1 MTIADF
7 DMKTRVSMRSSE
19 LKKRH
24 TDRFGERLKKK
35 RATLSPGLL
44 AVADYI
50 DKHRHA
56 VLAKS
61 ALEIG
66 RELGTSD
73 ATVIRAI
80 QALGFEGL
88 IDLKDTLESHLGET
102 DSPSEKMAATADEL
116 LDDANS
122 AIDFVVA
129 DMGHA
134 MQALSSDENRRSM
147 ATAVSLLSKA
157 RKIGVFGIGAS
168 GIIATYAS
176 RNFIRS
182 GFQSYELNRTGI
194 MLAEQIVQMEEG
206 DVLLILA
213 HGRPHREVMTTIVE
227 AERLSVPIIALI
239 GKEESALAQHTNA
252 TIVLPRAKKEKVAM
266 HSASLVFVEAL
277 TLALAG
283 KNRNRTLKTLDRLVE
298 LRRQIRPN
306 KR

>member
-1 MTIADF
+1 
-7 DMKTRVSMRSSE
+7 MRSSV
-19 LKKRH
+19 LKRRH

-56 VLAKS
+56 VLAQS

-88 IDLKDTLESHLGET
+88 IDLKDTLERHLGET

-116 LDDANS
+116 LDDAHS
-122 AIDFVVA
+122 AIDFVVT

-134 MQALSSDENRRSM
+134 MQALSCEENRRSM
-147 ATAVSLLSKA
+147 ATAVSLLSGA

-182 GFQSYELNRTGI
+182 GFQSHELNRTGI

-206 DVLLILA
+206 DALLILA
-213 HGRPHREVMTTIVE
+213 HGRPHREVMTTVAE
-227 AERLSVPIIALI
+227 AKRLSIPIIALV
-239 GKEESALAQHTNA
+239 GKEETALAQHADA
-252 TIVLPRAKKEKVAM
+252 TIMLPRAKKEKVAM

-283 KNRNRTLKTLDRLVE
+283 KNRDRTLKTLDRLVE
-298 LRRQIRPN
+298 LRQQLRPN